1 MLDPVGHVALRLA
14 REAVEGYVLRRAIP
28 EPPSQTPPELIERAG
43 VFVTLRVQR
52 RLRGCIGT
60 LTATRPTIAH
70 EIIANAIA
78 SATADPRFP
87 PVTAAELPDLNYE
100 VDILEPLEPVAGAGQ
115 LDPAVYGVVVE
126 AGERR
131 GVLLPGLEEV
141 RSVEQQIAI
150 AASKAQ
156 IAPDSPVSLYRFR
169 VRRFREEPP
178 TP

>member
-1 MLDPVGHVALRLA
+1 MLDPIGCVALRLA

-28 EPPSQTPPELIERAG
+28 EPPPETPPELLERAG

-52 RLRGCIGT
+52 QLRGCIGT

-70 EIIANAIA
+70 EIVVNAIA

-87 PVTAAELPDLNYE
+87 PVAAADLPDLDYE
-100 VDILEPLEPVAGAGQ
+100 VAILEPLEPVADAGQ

-131 GVLLPGLEEV
+131 GVLLPGLVEV
-141 RSVEQQIAI
+141 KSVEQQIAI
-150 AASKAQ
+150 ASSKAR
-156 IAPDSPVSLYRFR
+156 IAPDSPVRLYRFR
-169 VRRFREEPP
+169 VRRFREEP
-178 TP
+178 TRL